1 MSSMASAL
9 GSDGRPETLVSFAT
23 RHIQANLADGTIA
36 PGERISPASM
46 AKQLGL
52 SHIPVREALASLA
65 ANGYVV
71 HDRGRGYFARIL
83 SADDL
88 ADINHWR
95 DVLEVEG
102 YRLAVPQLTDHDLQH
117 MTELVRQMAGNLEPE
132 DRAAY
137 LKLHREFHFV
147 CFRRAGSRRLVRMLN
162 YLWDSVQPY
171 TAASPIASRT
181 SHDEHEKLLPLLATR
196 DAEVVLAGLAKHRQ
210 IRTDQVAGWGR
221 AAEADA
227 LADSQG

>member
-1 MSSMASAL
+1 MSSMPHAPA
-9 GSDGRPETLVSFAT
+9 SDGRPETLVSFVT
-23 RHIQANLADGTIA
+23 RRIQADLAAGTIA
-36 PGERISPASM
+36 PGDRISPASL
-46 AKQLGL
+46 AKDLGL

-83 SADDL
+83 SAEDL

-95 DVLEVEG
+95 DVLEIEG
-102 YRLAVPQLTDHDLQH
+102 YRMAVPLLTDDDLQR

-137 LKLHREFHFV
+137 LELHREFHFV

-171 TAASPIASRT
+171 TSASPIPSGT
-181 SHDEHEKLLPLLATR
+181 SHEQHEKLLPLLATR
-196 DAEVVLAGLAKHRQ
+196 DPEVVLAGLAKHRQ
-210 IRTDQVAGWGR
+210 IRSDQVSGWRG

-227 LADSQG
+227 LSQG